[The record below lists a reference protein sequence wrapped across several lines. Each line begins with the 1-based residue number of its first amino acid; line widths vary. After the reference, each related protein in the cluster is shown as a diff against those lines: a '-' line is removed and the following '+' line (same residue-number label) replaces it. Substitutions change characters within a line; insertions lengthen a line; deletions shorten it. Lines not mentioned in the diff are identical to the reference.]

1 MTWRQQSRRA
11 SPIMYRSRDI
21 GEAVPSGTR
30 RIVSARLLY
39 PDANIEIFFHCLAC
53 HDLLG
58 FASSPQPTG
67 WPARGAWPGNS
78 GRATPSSHCYATTA
92 SATRASFGTR
102 PFRAKKACRR
112 PTGWREAAAAKPA
125 WRAWITELK
134 IASHRRTVGARLR
147 RAIIAQKSCVTRLF
161 PDSGRWKIQD
171 GFIQLPLSRPV
182 MTCWGS
188 QAHPNLRA
196 LLVFPPLRG
205 KRCFARR
212 LGGG

>member
-11 SPIMYRSRDI
+11 SPIMHRSRDI

-30 RIVSARLLY
+30 RIASARLLY

-67 WPARGAWPGNS
+67 WPARGAWRGNS
-78 GRATPSSHCYATTA
+78 GRATPSSRCCATTA
-92 SATRASFGTR
+92 SATRTSCGTR
-102 PFRAKKACRR
+102 PFCVRKACRR
-112 PTGWREAAAAKPA
+112 PTGWSEAAAAKPA
-125 WRAWITELK
+125 RGARIAELK
-134 IASHRRTVGARLR
+134 IASHRRTAGARLR

-171 GFIQLPLSRPV
+171 GFIQFPSSACRPSQNGVGGSPPSAALVTTGHDLS
-182 MTCWGS
+182 
-188 QAHPNLRA
+188 
-196 LLVFPPLRG
+196 
-205 KRCFARR
+205 
-212 LGGG
+212 